1 MAFKKTMNNILKY
14 KTHLGSIA
22 ELGWQ
27 ENKTTDYIAKHLKAT
42 PLKRGFGKGDTGLL
56 YKIGH
61 GSNCILLRADID
73 ALKTANG
80 IKHTCGH
87 STHMASLMGVVKDTL
102 QLEKELSKQ
111 NKSIYFLFQPA
122 EETFP
127 SGGEAFVNECPGIL
141 KEIKSA
147 YAIHV
152 RPHMKLGV
160 IGLQPGPLWAQGDY
174 MEIEVQGKMVHIKNN
189 LDSIDAIY
197 ASSLIVEGIKKI
209 QKIYKSIRIG
219 IGMISG
225 GRQTNTVADYVILK
239 GDIRLPNTH
248 IRMIIKEKIKKL
260 IKLTEQ
266 KTKATITLHYF
277 YGTPPVINNPHTTN
291 QIVRYL
297 QTRSDLSFKL
307 QTSGLF
313 SYGCE
318 DFAYISEK
326 VPSTIALI
334 GTGGTYDLHE
344 ENCIISD
351 QGTINAYLY
360 FKTIVDWFMQS

>member
-1 MAFKKTMNNILKY
+1 MKTILNY
-14 KTHLGSIA
+14 KSHLNSIA

-27 ENKTTDYIAKHLKAT
+27 ENKTTDYIVKHLEAT
-42 PLKRGFGKGDTGLL
+42 PLKRGFGKGNTGLL
-56 YKIGH
+56 YKIGN
-61 GSNCILLRADID
+61 GSNAILMRADID
-73 ALKTANG
+73 ALKTTNG
-80 IKHTCGH
+80 IKHICGH
-87 STHMASLMGVVKDTL
+87 STHTASLMEGFHYTKT
-102 QLEKELSKQ
+102 LEKILNSQ
-111 NKSIYFLFQPA
+111 CKSIYFLFQPA

-127 SGGEAFVNECPGIL
+127 SGGQTFVNECPEIV

-152 RPHMKLGV
+152 RPHMQLGT
-160 IGLQPGPLWAQGDY
+160 IGLQQGPLWAQGDY
-174 MEIEVQGKMVHIKNN
+174 MEIEVKGKMVHIKNN
-189 LDSIDAIY
+189 LDAIDAIY

-209 QKIYKSIRIG
+209 QRSYKSIRIG
-219 IGMISG
+219 IGVISG
-225 GRQTNTVADYVILK
+225 GRQTNTVADYAILK
-239 GDIRLPNTH
+239 GDIRLPNTR
-248 IRMIIKEKIKKL
+248 IKIIIKEKIKEL

-266 KTKATITLHYF
+266 KTKTSITLHYF
-277 YGTPPVINNPHTTN
+277 DGTPPVINNSHTTS
-291 QIVRYL
+291 QIVRYF
-297 QTRSDLSFKL
+297 QTRSDFSFKL

-334 GTGGTYDLHE
+334 GTGDMYDLHE

-360 FKTIVDWFMQS
+360 FKTLVDWFIQS

>member
-1 MAFKKTMNNILKY
+1 MNILTDK
-14 KTHLGSIA
+14 KKLNELA

-27 ENKTTDYIAKHLKAT
+27 EVKTTDYIATQLKVK
-42 PLKRGFGKGDTGLL
+42 PLKRGFGNGNTGLL
-56 YKIGH
+56 YKIGN
-61 GSNCILLRADID
+61 GTNAILLRADID

-102 QLEKELSKQ
+102 QFEKELSKQ

-127 SGGEAFVNECPGIL
+127 SGGKAFVDECPEIL

-152 RPHMKLGV
+152 RPHMKLGM
-160 IGLQPGPLWAQGDY
+160 IGLQPGTIWAQGDY
-174 MEIEVQGKMVHIKNN
+174 MEIEVTGKMIHIKNN

-197 ASSLIVEGIKKI
+197 ASSLIVGGIKKI
-209 QKIYKSIRIG
+209 QKAHKSIRVG
-219 IGMISG
+219 IGVISG

-248 IRMIIKEKIKKL
+248 IKIIIKEEIKEL

-266 KTKATITLHYF
+266 KTKTIITLHYF
-277 YGTPPVINNPHTTN
+277 DGTPPVINNSHTTS
-291 QIVRYL
+291 QIVRYF
-297 QTRSDLSFKL
+297 QTRPDVSFKL